1 MTTNMRYGA
10 RWTVNELLS
19 LQREYELLNLDI
31 NEIAL
36 RHKRTPNAI
45 MFKLDQEGLADYND
59 LYFKYHNTNVS
70 GNNLNIVSLQEDED
84 EDEDEDYV
92 PEDEDEDEDYVSE
105 DEDYIS
111 EDDDDEFT
119 DLKYRMSKL
128 EENMDEIRNILKQMS
143 KNPYHSIHY

>member
-1 MTTNMRYGA
+1 MRYGA

-70 GNNLNIVSLQEDED
+70 GNNLNIVSLQEED
-84 EDEDEDYV
+84 DDEDEDY
-92 PEDEDEDEDYVSE
+92 EDDEDYVSE
-105 DEDYIS
+105 DEDYMS

-119 DLKYRMSKL
+119 DLKYRMTKL

-143 KNPYHSIHY
+143 KNPYHSINY